1 MASITKHKD
10 ILGVLAKASPP
21 LAKSIIKTAPPSLIK
36 TLSEIAFN
44 CLSGNL
50 RITPVSKHKLR
61 KLKKNFRIL
70 ASRNKSISTKKRT
83 LQEGGFIGALAGL
96 AIPIL
101 GELIPKIVKS
111 IKNRRKK
118 KK

>member
-1 MASITKHKD
+1 MASLKKD
-10 ILGVLAKASPP
+10 RDVLLVLAKATPS
-21 LAKSIIKTAPPSLIK
+21 LAKSIIKTAPASLIK

-44 CLSGNL
+44 CLSGN
-50 RITPVSKHKLR
+50 IKISPVSKR
-61 KLKKNFRIL
+61 KLKRFKKNLRVL
-70 ASRNKSISTKKRT
+70 ANRSKSISTKKRT
-83 LQEGGFIGALAGL
+83 LQEGGFIGTLAGL